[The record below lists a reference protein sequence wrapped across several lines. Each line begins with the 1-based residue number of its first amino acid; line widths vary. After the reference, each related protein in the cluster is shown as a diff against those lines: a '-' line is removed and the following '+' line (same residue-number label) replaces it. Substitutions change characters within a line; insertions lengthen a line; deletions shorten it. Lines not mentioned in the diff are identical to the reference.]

1 MDQKTKKKLEEIIRV
16 NHAGELGA
24 QDIYKSQIKFSRDAK
39 LKTELEKIS
48 KEEKVH
54 YDYFEDQILRKRVRP
69 TLMSPVWKVGSVILG
84 AVTTRLGSNYVYA
97 CTEAVEEV
105 IVKHYQEQIKYLDKT
120 KIDENLKKKIKK
132 FCEEEDKHRVV
143 ADRSIKENSLGLKV
157 FKNFTKNITKLAI
170 KISKKI

>member
-54 YDYFEDQILRKRVRP
+54 YDY
-69 TLMSPVWKVGSVILG
+69 
-84 AVTTRLGSNYVYA
+84 
-97 CTEAVEEV
+97 
-105 IVKHYQEQIKYLDKT
+105 
-120 KIDENLKKKIKK
+120 
-132 FCEEEDKHRVV
+132 
-143 ADRSIKENSLGLKV
+143 
-157 FKNFTKNITKLAI
+157 
-170 KISKKI
+170 